1 MEELRE
7 LWSTIKVF
15 ILPILIVILLL
26 FYNENKT
33 EKKNKSQ
40 GKRNKKSSDEFEEN
54 LNDYFG
60 TGDKKY
66 EDEWNYDQ
74 QELNSLQIKIEK
86 QQVESLKVFDVMAFG
101 MLGFTKDQ
109 IDQTKLEKEEA
120 KFTCYVFD
128 VTYKDMK
135 YHSRINRSI

>member
-86 QQVESLKVFDVMAFG
+86 Q
-101 MLGFTKDQ
+101 TT
-109 IDQTKLEKEEA
+109 I
-120 KFTCYVFD
+120 CNW
-128 VTYKDMK
+128 
-135 YHSRINRSI
+135 I